1 MKKILEIFIVVVLLV
16 LPASVFA
23 GELENLIGSL
33 NARAKTDLPGFR
45 ADLSAQFGIPVPDV
59 DILMKTLPTP
69 GDVYMTL
76 RVSEISNK
84 PADVV
89 LKEYKANK
97 GKGWGVIA
105 HRLGIK
111 PGSREFHELKRGDL
125 GPGSKSDDSKGKGK
139 GKDKKAKSDFREGK
153 GKDTDTERSTGTGD
167 GGKGRGRK
175 K

>member
-1 MKKILEIFIVVVLLV
+1 MKKFFGIFIVVMLLV

-23 GELENLIGSL
+23 GDLENLIGSL
-33 NARAKTDLPGFR
+33 NAQAKADLPGFR
-45 ADLSAQFGIPVPDV
+45 ADLSAQFGLPVPDV

-76 RVSEISNK
+76 RVGRIANK
-84 PADVV
+84 PTEVV
-89 LKEYKANK
+89 IKEYKANR

-105 HRLGIK
+105 KNLGIK

-125 GPGSKSDDSKGKGK
+125 GPGSKSDDGKGKGK
-139 GKDKKAKSDFREGK
+139 GKDKKAKSDFRE